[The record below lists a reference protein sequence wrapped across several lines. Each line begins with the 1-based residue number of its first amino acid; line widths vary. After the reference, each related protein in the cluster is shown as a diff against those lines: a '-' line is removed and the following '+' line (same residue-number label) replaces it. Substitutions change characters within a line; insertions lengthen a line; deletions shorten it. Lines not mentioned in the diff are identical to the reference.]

1 MMLEALVLLSFILA
15 LAVCIFTGWSLLYAL
30 AAGYLIFCAYALKKG
45 YSLKEVWQMSLSGV
59 KTVKNILLIFGLIG
73 LITALWR
80 ASGTIPVIVCYAS
93 RLIVPSAFILLT
105 FLLNMMLSVL
115 TGTSFG
121 TSATMGV
128 ICMSMG
134 NAMQLNPL
142 YVGGAV
148 LGGAFWGDRCSPVSS
163 SANLVCTLTGTDLF
177 ENIRRML
184 KTAWVP
190 TLITCV
196 IYYLLGCF
204 ENGET
209 VLLDVEALFSESFRL
224 HWCAVLPAAAILFL
238 AAFRVPVKR
247 TLGISAVLALICC
260 LTLQQMKLS
269 ELLWMMVFGYKI
281 ENQELASMING
292 GGLLSMLRATCIVM
306 LSSSYAGIFEK
317 TGLLHSIQEQIAVL
331 SRRITSFGGTL
342 AVSAMT
348 AMIACNQTLAVMLT
362 SQLCRDTEPDSERF
376 AIALEDTVILLAALV
391 PWSIAG
397 AVPLNAVGAPMLS
410 MVFACYLYLQS
421 LWSLVLAIREKKTHE
436 KQNTFRKSDKKL

>member
-1 MMLEALVLLSFILA
+1 MLESLVLLAFVLA
-15 LAVCIFTGWSLLYAL
+15 LAVCIVTGWSLLYAL
-30 AAGYLIFCAYALKKG
+30 AVGYLIFCAYAWKKG
-45 YSLKEVWQMSLSGV
+45 YCLKEIWQMSLSGV
-59 KTVKNILLIFGLIG
+59 STVKNILLIFGLIG

-105 FLLNMMLSVL
+105 FLLNMLLSVL

-134 NAMQLNPL
+134 NAMQINPL
-142 YVGGAV
+142 YVGGAI

-163 SANLVCTLTGTDLF
+163 SANLVCTLTETNLF

-190 TLITCV
+190 TLMTCM
-196 IYYLLGCF
+196 IYYLLGCS
-204 ENGET
+204 ENGGT
-209 VLLDVEALFSESFRL
+209 VLLDVEAFFAESFRL

-238 AAFRVPVKR
+238 AAFRIPVKR
-247 TLGISAVLALICC
+247 TLGISAGLAFVLC

-269 ELLWMMVFGYKI
+269 DLLWMLIFGYQTD
-281 ENQELASMING
+281 NPQLASMING

-317 TGLLHSIQEQIAVL
+317 TGLLHSIQERIAAL
-331 SRRITSFGGTL
+331 SRRMTSFGGTL
-342 AVSAMT
+342 VVSVIT
-348 AMIACNQTLAVMLT
+348 SMIACNQTLAVMLT
-362 SQLCRDTEPDSERF
+362 SQLCKDTEPDQERF

-397 AVPLNAVGAPMLS
+397 AVPLNAVGAPMRSIL
-410 MVFACYLYLQS
+410 FAFYLYFQP
-421 LWSLVLAIREKKTHE
+421 LWSFLLAWRREKKYP
-436 KQNTFRKSDKKL
+436 KK